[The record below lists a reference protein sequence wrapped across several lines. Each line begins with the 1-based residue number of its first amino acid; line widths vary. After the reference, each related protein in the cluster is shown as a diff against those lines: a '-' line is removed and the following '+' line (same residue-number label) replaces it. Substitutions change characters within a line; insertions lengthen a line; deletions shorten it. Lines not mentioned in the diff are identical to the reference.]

1 VPEWR
6 EEKERLRW
14 LIKEG
19 KLTDDMKVKIVIP
32 SLDARSRME
41 NREKKKRVCWNTD
54 EHNYS
59 EFAAIREAWLT
70 QVLEHNPTLFGH
82 AVVEAMRTF
91 DIKGWAEGQDATEQK
106 G

>member
-1 VPEWR
+1 MPNWA

-41 NREKKKRVCWNTD
+41 NREKKRRVCWNTD
-54 EHNYS
+54 EQS
-59 EFAAIREAWLT
+59 FAEFAAIREAYML
-70 QVLEHNPTLFGH
+70 VLEENPTLFGH
-82 AVVEAMRTF
+82 AVIEAMRQF
-91 DIKGWAEGQDATEQK
+91 DVKGWHEAQNVEQPE
-106 G
+106 